1 MKSAERKKK
10 YTPVFDLETI
20 RNAVDIV
27 IGDDGFRSNEV
38 VEILRQQAQE
48 DYEQYDGMSG
58 DTDQVTHINLWK
70 EEPSPF
76 KRALRSPLI
85 EEDPFS
91 NDLPDIGDEEE

>member
-1 MKSAERKKK
+1 MKSAKKIIQ
-10 YTPVFDLETI
+10 VFDLETI

-38 VEILRQQAQE
+38 VEILKQQAKE

-70 EEPSPF
+70 
-76 KRALRSPLI
+76 
-85 EEDPFS
+85 
-91 NDLPDIGDEEE
+91 NDEEE